1 MSEEIK
7 KVILTITF
15 SIIFL
20 ICWSFYPAYSQKMIC
35 GPSTEII
42 ESVEKKFAERETERG
57 IDEESAMLFV
67 FTVGTNG
74 SWSLL
79 ISPKSN
85 PTALCMPLT
94 GSNWVQG
101 YNKSVGETYTGDV
114 VTVNFDGDG
123 NWRLYYFTKETGNL
137 MPVAFGYGW
146 ERLWKFD
153 KDL

>member
-35 GPSTEII
+35 GPSTEMI

-85 PTALCMPLT
+85 PTALCMPLLDQT
-94 GSNWVQG
+94 G
-101 YNKSVGETYTGDV
+101 YR
-114 VTVNFDGDG
+114 VTISQWEKLTRVM
-123 NWRLYYFTKETGNL
+123 WLRLIL
-137 MPVAFGYGW
+137 MGMAIGGCIILLKRQ
-146 ERLWKFD
+146 EI
-153 KDL
+153 